1 MFFQLNIFGIVLILS
16 SILALFV
23 MYYSIKHND
32 NRIYFYL
39 ALFSL
44 FFFFDAF
51 FQGLDCLTTPFMFK
65 ALCGQLSSLGYIFV
79 APGWL
84 LLVYCLTHNQKD
96 LPHKYSVPVL
106 TVSGIFLLIALSDPW
121 THLLFSHISLPTGV
135 PYKLQLYY
143 SGTWI
148 YTLVWVYGFLL
159 GLISIFMLLK
169 SLITGSKSYRNSYLI
184 ALVSSI
190 IAISLSGLAL
200 TSIYPGFSY
209 TVSSYLVVFIFLTIA
224 VFVYDGFDISKL
236 VNESVISEIDV
247 GILYFNDRDIL
258 SDMNP
263 VCESFGFSNENLQS
277 SVNNIFRNEENL
289 LDYYFDDN
297 LKVYTYNFGDSWL
310 EAKKTIVTVDNE
322 FLGKVFTVT
331 DVTNRVN
338 ELNQKDM
345 LVKEV
350 NHRVKNNLQ
359 IILSLLNLDLRFHP
373 NNPMS
378 VLGDTRSRLNYMSML
393 HEKLYSTGDTTE
405 VDLESY
411 LYDISN
417 GLFNMY
423 NSNIELKID
432 VDDVKIDLDLAVSL
446 GLILTEII
454 NNTIKYGFPNEEY
467 GNFSIKFIKQ
477 DKIGV
482 LDLYDDGVGLPDGF
496 DFESSNGLGM
506 TVIKSLTTQ
515 INGECFIVPDE
526 GAHFRIKFPLN

>member
-1 MFFQLNIFGIVLILS
+1 
-16 SILALFV
+16 
-23 MYYSIKHND
+23 
-32 NRIYFYL
+32 
-39 ALFSL
+39 
-44 FFFFDAF
+44 
-51 FQGLDCLTTPFMFK
+51 
-65 ALCGQLSSLGYIFV
+65 
-79 APGWL
+79 
-84 LLVYCLTHNQKD
+84 
-96 LPHKYSVPVL
+96 
-106 TVSGIFLLIALSDPW
+106 
-121 THLLFSHISLPTGV
+121 
-135 PYKLQLYY
+135 
-143 SGTWI
+143 
-148 YTLVWVYGFLL
+148 
-159 GLISIFMLLK
+159 
-169 SLITGSKSYRNSYLI
+169 
-184 ALVSSI
+184 
-190 IAISLSGLAL
+190 
-200 TSIYPGFSY
+200 
-209 TVSSYLVVFIFLTIA
+209 
-224 VFVYDGFDISKL
+224 
-236 VNESVISEIDV
+236 
-247 GILYFNDRDIL
+247 
-258 SDMNP
+258 
-263 VCESFGFSNENLQS
+263 
-277 SVNNIFRNEENL
+277 
-289 LDYYFDDN
+289 
-297 LKVYTYNFGDSWL
+297 
-310 EAKKTIVTVDNE
+310 
-322 FLGKVFTVT
+322 
-331 DVTNRVN
+331 
-338 ELNQKDM
+338 M

-373 NNPMS
+373 NDPMS
-378 VLGDTRSRLNYMSML
+378 VLSDTRSRLNYMSML

-526 GAHFRIKFPLN
+526 GAHFRIRFPLN